1 MADLDAAYIEQYEHI
16 VPILREL
23 TPEQLQSKVPFSPE
37 WSVKDVAA
45 HIASEPHALVG
56 EGIPAGLFLLQEK
69 DRAARSEAIN
79 AFNGEQLEL
88 RRTLSLDQI
97 LEDWAADVPVMLE
110 ALRGQ
115 RPFPMPY
122 PGQDY
127 VAVVDLAMHAQ
138 DIRNLVDR
146 PGDRESAGV
155 AVALPTFG
163 FVLGQRITEV
173 GLPALE
179 LRYDGKSRV
188 YGESEPGA
196 SMSASRYELTRALAN
211 RRSTAQIRAYDWTG
225 DSEPYLPIIP
235 AYHARDDDIVE

>member
-56 EGIPAGLFLLQEK
+56 EAIPAGLFLLKEK

-163 FVLGQRITEV
+163 FVLGQRITQV
-173 GLPALE
+173 GLPSLE

-188 YGESEPGA
+188 FGESQPRA
-196 SMSASRYELTRALAN
+196 SMSASRYQLTPALASW
-211 RRSTAQIRAYDWTG
+211 RSTAQSRAHRLTG
-225 DSEPYLPIIP
+225 DSDPSRPIIP
-235 AYHARDDDIVE
+235 SYPSPDLDV